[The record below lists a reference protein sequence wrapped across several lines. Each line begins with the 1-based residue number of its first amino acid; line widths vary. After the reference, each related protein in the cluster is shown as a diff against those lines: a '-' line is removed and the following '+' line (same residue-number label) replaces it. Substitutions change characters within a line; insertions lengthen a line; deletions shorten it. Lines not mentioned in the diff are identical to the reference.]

1 MILRERPSRKLSSS
15 PADSS
20 SYPFVLLHASSFQAT
35 LGLTT
40 SGSTA
45 SFVKSSGPPV
55 MQIDIVEAPRSVSNE
70 GLQPKTTM
78 SLFVVCRYLSRF
90 DSSTNSDRTAIRA
103 LLAMP
108 EEMP

>member
-20 SYPFVLLHASSFQAT
+20 SYPLVLLHASSFQAT

-45 SFVKSSGPPV
+45 SLVKSSGPPV

-78 SLFVVCRYLSRF
+78 SLFVVCRCLPGFR
-90 DSSTNSDRTAIRA
+90 RR
-103 LLAMP
+103 
-108 EEMP
+108 